1 MEEKQPEKK
10 VIDKKNILCL
20 FCGEYLSHLNLDSCW
35 DKVTRTDLLSVLG
48 GVWLK
53 KGTVSHKVWLKITQ
67 SLA

>member
-35 DKVTRTDLLSVLG
+35 DKVTRTDFCQYWAEFG
-48 GVWLK
+48 K
-53 KGTVSHKVWLKITQ
+53 KEIMSHRVWLKITQ